1 MTWRDKPEI
10 GSIDDVPHR
19 RDNVPGTQTRLL
31 EMPASAPASLV
42 RPTPAL
48 YQNPPRVSP
57 SARRSERKPRVLIR
71 ARTRAKRGPTRIN

>member
-19 RDNVPGTQTRLL
+19 KENGPGTRTRLL
-31 EMPASAPASLV
+31 EMPAGVTASLV

-48 YQNPPRVSP
+48 DQSPARVAP
-57 SARRSERKPRVLIR
+57 SARRSERKPRVLIH
-71 ARTRAKRGPTRIN
+71 ARTRAKRGS